1 MAPETPN
8 PDEHL
13 LPAKHGKGDLFICDV
28 ADAVLKD
35 LIPVWRQLLFPV
47 NDNYS
52 SRSATTTSFP
62 AA

>member
-1 MAPETPN
+1 MSI
-8 PDEHL
+8 L
-13 LPAKHGKGDLFICDV
+13 K
-28 ADAVLKD
+28 VLK
-35 LIPVWRQLLFPV
+35 LGGRVLLSSVTNAVAKSRGQTAVWRQLLFPV